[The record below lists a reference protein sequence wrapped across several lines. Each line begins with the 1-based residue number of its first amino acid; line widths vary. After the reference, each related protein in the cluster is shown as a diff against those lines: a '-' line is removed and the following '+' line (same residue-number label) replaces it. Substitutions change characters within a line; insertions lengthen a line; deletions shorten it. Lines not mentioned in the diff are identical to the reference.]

1 MYLSQ
6 YEQLCKASLSTE
18 HARAVLQDAD
28 GEAVMCQFSEQ
39 FRKLILSTDATLS
52 DHFSAIVLD
61 E

>member
-28 GEAVMCQFSEQ
+28 EAVMCQFSEQ
-39 FRKLILSTDATLS
+39 FRKLLLSTDATLS
-52 DHFSAIVLD
+52 AHFSAIVLD